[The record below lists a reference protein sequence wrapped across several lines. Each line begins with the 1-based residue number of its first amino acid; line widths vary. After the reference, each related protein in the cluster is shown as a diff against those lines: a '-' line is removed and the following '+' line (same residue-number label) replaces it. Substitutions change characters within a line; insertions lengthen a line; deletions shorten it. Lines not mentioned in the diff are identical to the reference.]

1 MNSFVTSLRVWL
13 LSHLIINGLFSCK
26 VRAFRSQLVKVGSL
40 AVCDR
45 ASNSASVLDVV
56 TVFCL
61 LAFHAIAP
69 PKSSIIYSCEL
80 LRSNVLS
87 ANGASL
93 AQMKERAS
101 LLSLSPPYLNAF
113 PFVLYRYW
121 IVRSAALWWISP
133 GFVF

>member
-13 LSHLIINGLFSCK
+13 LSHLITNGSFSCK
-26 VRAFRSQLVKVGSL
+26 VRAFRSQLMKIASL

-69 PKSSIIYSCEL
+69 PNNSIIYPCEL
-80 LRSNVLS
+80 LQSSVLS
-87 ANGASL
+87 ANDASL
-93 AQMKERAS
+93 AQIKERA
-101 LLSLSPPYLNAF
+101 LLSSSPYLNVF
-113 PFVLYRYW
+113 PFVPYRYW
-121 IVRSAALWWISP
+121 IIQSAALW
-133 GFVF
+133 